1 MRNYAGH
8 RLAPW
13 LAHVMVSRQETARQ
27 LLTPGEVMQ
36 LPPDDELVLV
46 AGLSPIRAKKLR
58 YYLDPNFAERVSRPP
73 LPAAGRHADRPA
85 RRPDD
90 WSDRVSTPLPPAT
103 PPVLQQTATADDGG
117 RQQQLQLELP
127 GHATVVAKEEVE
139 PRPVREEEDVAVAT
153 RAMARAKGP
162 SPAQQGFA
170 FNRSVERNLVED

>member
-58 YYLDPNFAERVSRPP
+58 YYLDLNFAERVTRPP
-73 LPAAGRHADRPA
+73 RLTAGRYADRPA

-90 WSDRVSTPLPPAT
+90 WSDQVCAVLTVAPA
-103 PPVLQQTATADDGG
+103 PEKAVGADDGG
-117 RQQQLQLELP
+117 RQQQLQPELP
-127 GHATVVAKEEVE
+127 GHAAAAAKDPD
-139 PRPVREEEDVAVAT
+139 PRPVPDKADAAVAA
-153 RAMARAKGP
+153 RAMAHAKGP

-170 FNRSVERNLVED
+170 FNRSVARDLVRED